1 MVEVGWK
8 LTTKDSKDTKKLL
21 YPLAAGERDSTPA

>member
-1 MVEVGWK
+1 MKRPVK
-8 LTTKDSKDTKKLL
+8 LTTMLTKDTKNLL